1 MAVNQFDREDY
12 LEVARERVTEQFKE
26 KPVFDRFLQVLLSGK
41 FDIQNAL
48 EDLQTLRSLDTAT
61 GKQLDIIGDIVGRP
75 RGLVYQDIFNY
86 FGFAGTERAGS
97 FGSLSDPTVGAPWY
111 SVSAPTGNAREPSDE
126 EYRMILKAKIIKNR
140 TNSTPEQVIE
150 AYKFVFGVPEV
161 FLEEYA
167 PAAVRIGI
175 GKILTN
181 VERSLLFDLGGAGA
195 LLPKTIGVNYTY
207 TEFQAGRVF
216 ATEGFPGGQGVGDLN
231 DPTVGGILTNLVT

>member
-75 RGLVYQDIFNY
+75 RGLVFQEIFKY
-86 FGFAGTERAGS
+86 FGFSGTQRAGS
-97 FGSLSDPTVGAPWY
+97 FGSLSDPTVGSPWY
-111 SVSAPTGNAREPSDE
+111 SLGAPTGNAREPSDE

-167 PAAVRIGI
+167 PASVRIGI

-195 LLPKTIGVNYTY
+195 LLPKTIGVNYTH

>member
-26 KPVFDRFLQVLLSGK
+26 KPIFDRFLQVLLSGK

-111 SVSAPTGNAREPSDE
+111 SVGAPTGNAREPSDE

-167 PAAVRIGI
+167 PAAVRVGI

-231 DPTVGGILTNLVT
+231 DPTVGRILTNLVT

>member
-26 KPVFDRFLQVLLSGK
+26 KPIFDRFLQVLLSGK

-111 SVSAPTGNAREPSDE
+111 SVGAPTGNAREPSDE

-181 VERSLLFDLGGAGA
+181 VERSLLFNLGGAGT

>member
-26 KPVFDRFLQVLLSGK
+26 KPIFDRFLQVLLSGK

-111 SVSAPTGNAREPSDE
+111 SVGAPTGNAREPSDE

-150 AYKFVFGVPEV
+150 VYKFVFGVPEV

>member
-26 KPVFDRFLQVLLSGK
+26 KPIFDRFLQVLLSGK

-111 SVSAPTGNAREPSDE
+111 SVGARTGNAREPSDE

>member
-26 KPVFDRFLQVLLSGK
+26 KPIFDRFLQVLLSGK

-111 SVSAPTGNAREPSDE
+111 SVGAPTGNAREPSDE

-167 PAAVRIGI
+167 PAAVRVGI

-195 LLPKTIGVNYTY
+195 LLPKTIGVNSTY

>member
-12 LEVARERVTEQFKE
+12 LEVARGRVTEQFKE
-26 KPVFDRFLQVLLSGK
+26 KPIFDRFLQVLLSGK

-111 SVSAPTGNAREPSDE
+111 SVGAPTGNAREPSDE

>member
-26 KPVFDRFLQVLLSGK
+26 KPIFDRFLQVLLSGK

-111 SVSAPTGNAREPSDE
+111 SVGAPTGNAREPSDE

-167 PAAVRIGI
+167 PAAVRVGI

-195 LLPKTIGVNYTY
+195 LLPKTIGVNYTH

>member
-26 KPVFDRFLQVLLSGK
+26 KPIFDRFLQVLLSGK

-97 FGSLSDPTVGAPWY
+97 FGSLSDPKVGAPWY
-111 SVSAPTGNAREPSDE
+111 SVGAPTGNAREPSDE

>member
-26 KPVFDRFLQVLLSGK
+26 KPIFDRFLQVLLSGK

-111 SVSAPTGNAREPSDE
+111 SVGAPTGNAREPSDE

-167 PAAVRIGI
+167 PAAVRVGI

-195 LLPKTIGVNYTY
+195 LLPKTIGVNCTY

>member
-26 KPVFDRFLQVLLSGK
+26 KPIFDRFLQVLLSGK

-86 FGFAGTERAGS
+86 FGFAGTERADS

-111 SVSAPTGNAREPSDE
+111 SVGAPTGNAREPSDE

-140 TNSTPEQVIE
+140 TNLTPEQVIE

>member
-26 KPVFDRFLQVLLSGK
+26 KPIFDRFLQVLLSGK

-86 FGFAGTERAGS
+86 FGFSGTERAGS

-111 SVSAPTGNAREPSDE
+111 SVGAPTGNAREPSDE

>member
-111 SVSAPTGNAREPSDE
+111 SVGAPTGNAREPSDE

-150 AYKFVFGVPEV
+150 ACKFVFGVPEV

>member
-111 SVSAPTGNAREPSDE
+111 SVGAPTGNAREPSDE